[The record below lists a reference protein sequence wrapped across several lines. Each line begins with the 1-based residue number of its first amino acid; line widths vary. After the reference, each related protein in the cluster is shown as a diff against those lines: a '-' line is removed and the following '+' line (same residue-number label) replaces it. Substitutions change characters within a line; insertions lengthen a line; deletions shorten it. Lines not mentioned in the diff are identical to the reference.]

1 MKIKKLHLPFD
12 LYVGESPDFILLDVN
27 TELAMGLEHTKATV
41 EKFKMDEHEA
51 KEYPPGSLIELPY
64 YSVKSSPP
72 KKSSEAIKKPGEKLT
87 HCGWGDNG
95 IEKQWSDIVLKTM
108 TDKIELL
115 NKPHF
120 KKFSK
125 NFLLIDDD
133 SPSPVS
139 IDYRLKSSLDTLKR
153 KYFASKFGKS
163 VLYDNYHILMGCN
176 LIYDALGEAIIIE
189 NKKSA

>member
-1 MKIKKLHLPFD
+1 MKKSHLPFD
-12 LYVGESPDFILLDVN
+12 LYGGESPDFILLDVN
-27 TELAMGLEHTKATV
+27 TELAIGLEHTKATV
-41 EKFKMDEHEA
+41 EKFKMDESEA
-51 KEYPPGSLIELPY
+51 KKYPPGSLIELPH

-87 HCGWGDNG
+87 HSGWGDYG

-120 KKFSK
+120 KKCSK
-125 NFLLIDDD
+125 NTLLIDDD

-139 IDYRLKSSLDTLKR
+139 IDYRLKSSLDMLKS
-153 KYFASKFGKS
+153 KYFARKFGKS
-163 VLYDNYHILMGCN
+163 VLYDKYHILMGCN
-176 LIYDALGEAIIIE
+176 LIYDVFGEAIIIE